1 MSKPEFASIQV
12 GDDIPPASINITQE
26 LLNRYA
32 DMCGDYNSIHIDVE
46 GMKNHP
52 IFKGTIA
59 YGTLNVEPVLQS
71 IGAFQ
76 GTGWPVEGTKLD
88 LLFRAPARP
97 GDTVTSRLT
106 VKEKKT
112 VGGKDIVIFDV
123 TSSNAAGACVIG
135 TAEIAVP

>member
-1 MSKPEFASIQV
+1 MSKPEFASVRI
-12 GDDIPPASINITQE
+12 GDEISPVSINITQE
-26 LLNRYA
+26 LLNQYA
-32 DMCGDYNSIHIDVE
+32 DICGDYNSIHLDVE

-97 GDTVTSRLT
+97 GDTVASRLT
-106 VKEKKT
+106 VKEKRT
-112 VGGKDIVIFDV
+112 IGGKNIVICDMA
-123 TSSNAAGACVIG
+123 SSNAAGACVIG
-135 TAEIAVP
+135 TAEIVVL